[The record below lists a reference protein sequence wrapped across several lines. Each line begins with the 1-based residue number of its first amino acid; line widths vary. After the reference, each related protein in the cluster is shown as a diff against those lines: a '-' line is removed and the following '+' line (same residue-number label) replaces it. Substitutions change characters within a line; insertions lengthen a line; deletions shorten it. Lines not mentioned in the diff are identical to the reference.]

1 MTKKSDDIV
10 ITCALRTPIGK
21 YNGNLGSYKSYDL
34 GSIVIKNLLLKSKIP
49 ASDIDE
55 VVLGQVLTGNT
66 GQNPARQA
74 AINGGIPINKTAY
87 IINQVCGSGLR
98 SIASAY
104 QSLKAK
110 DANIIIAGGQESMT
124 NCDKNVMLKDGL
136 IDVYNKYH
144 MGVTAENVAD
154 KWNITREEQD
164 KFAIKSQN
172 KAAEAMKQ
180 NKFNDEIISGLI
192 EKDEHPRSDVTI
204 ENLSSLKTIFK
215 ENGTVTAG
223 NSSGINDG
231 AAGVIMM
238 RRDEAEKE
246 I

>member
-1 MTKKSDDIV
+1 
-10 ITCALRTPIGK
+10 
-21 YNGNLGSYKSYDL
+21 
-34 GSIVIKNLLLKSKIP
+34 
-49 ASDIDE
+49 
-55 VVLGQVLTGNT
+55 
-66 GQNPARQA
+66 
-74 AINGGIPINKTAY
+74 
-87 IINQVCGSGLR
+87 
-98 SIASAY
+98 
-104 QSLKAK
+104 
-110 DANIIIAGGQESMT
+110 MT

-164 KFAIKSQN
+164 KFAIKSKN
-172 KAAEAMKQ
+172 KAEAMKQ

-192 EKDEHPRSDVTI
+192 EKDEYPRSDVTI

-231 AAGVIMM
+231 AAV
-238 RRDEAEKE
+238 KL
-246 I
+246 